1 MGRLRKRWAL
11 GLLLCATGALASPD
25 DGRPATVADAHEYLA
40 GIFQRYAVGYVLW
53 YGPGHRDHY
62 RGWATYYGGRECL
75 SEVGSNPANRIFA
88 VDWSMIY
95 AVQPS
100 GGEATYVVGQL
111 LRPAQF
117 AGYRHYTNFHLNLP
131 DAKLGRSVTNALEFL
146 RASCQRRTKFD

>member
-1 MGRLRKRWAL
+1 
-11 GLLLCATGALASPD
+11 
-25 DGRPATVADAHEYLA
+25 
-40 GIFQRYAVGYVLW
+40 
-53 YGPGHRDHY
+53 
-62 RGWATYYGGRECL
+62 
-75 SEVGSNPANRIFA
+75 VGSNPANRIFA

-117 AGYRHYTNFHLNLP
+117 AGTGTTRISTSTCRRE
-131 DAKLGRSVTNALEFL
+131 AGRSVTNALEFL